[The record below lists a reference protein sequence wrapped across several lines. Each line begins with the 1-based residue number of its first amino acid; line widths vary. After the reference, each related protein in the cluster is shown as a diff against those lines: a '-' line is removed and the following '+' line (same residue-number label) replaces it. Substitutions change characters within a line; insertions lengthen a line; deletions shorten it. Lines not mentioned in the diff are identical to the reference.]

1 MIILLFALDCLAA
14 THVAVMETIGA
25 SKALNRDERLV
36 LTDEL
41 RRIAVSCLPAYMGY
55 TIMTRENII
64 AMLPPNKS
72 VEDCEGGC
80 LVETGKNIAADY
92 IAQARV
98 GNFGKSVSVTV
109 ELYET
114 ASGKLVSSFIGRGRD
129 AEDLLK
135 EIQDKAPAMF
145 SEIKGGQGFS
155 GGSEG
160 FSGFQE
166 GGSFSMNA
174 NRQYLVRVNSK
185 PEGAMLSV
193 DGRPKCKSTPC
204 NVQLVSGSH
213 NFSFAIDMYFD
224 KDTSVDVQ
232 SNEQQISVS
241 MLPNFGVLNLDP
253 KLGVYGNASELDIS
267 VDGSAQKAGNIR
279 LSAGKHHMEIRHQC
293 YEPISFDV
301 SVKNGSELNFDRAM
315 QPALGGLS
323 LTAESEKGPESLP
336 VFVDGKLVGKT
347 PYQESVPVCAK
358 IGVGNA
364 KDLIPIKLKYHE
376 TVEYVYKLPSK
387 GSLAGK
393 DENAYKSTS
402 GNSLKDKDGNV
413 YRTVKIGNQVWMA
426 ENLKLKT
433 SDSWCYDDKVA
444 NCKKYGRLYSFD
456 AAKKVCP
463 SGWRLPSRN
472 DFEILFIAV
481 GGKSKAGN
489 MLKSKTGWN
498 SGLYGADAYSFSAL
512 PAGFRNNDGSY
523 SKEGRYARFWS
534 STGRGSDGVYYMYLG
549 NFDDFAY
556 LYNYKNYGFSVRCIK
571 D

>member
-1 MIILLFALDCLAA
+1 MKRLLIIVLLLVLDCLAA

-41 RRIAVSCLPAYMGY
+41 RRIAVTCLPAYMGY

-64 AMLPPNKS
+64 AMLPPDKS

-145 SEIKGGQGFS
+145 SAIKGGQGSS

-166 GGSFSMNA
+166 SESFSMNA
-174 NRQYLVRVNSK
+174 DHQYAVRVNSK

-193 DGRPKCKSTPC
+193 DGRPRCKSTPC
-204 NVQLVSGSH
+204 NVLLVRGSH
-213 NFSFAIDMYFD
+213 NFSFALDLYFD
-224 KDTSVDVQ
+224 KDTSINVQ
-232 SNEQQISVS
+232 RNEQQISIA

-253 KLGVYGNASELDIS
+253 KIGAYGNVNELDVR
-267 VDGSAQKAGNIR
+267 VDGSAQKVGSIR
-279 LSAGKHHMEIRHQC
+279 LSVGKHHVKIKHQC
-293 YEPISFDV
+293 YESMSFDV
-301 SVKNGSELNFDRAM
+301 SIKNGSELKFDRAM
-315 QPALGGLS
+315 QPAKGGLF
-323 LTAESEKGPESLP
+323 LTAEDEKGPESVP

-347 PYQESVPVCAK
+347 PFRESVPVCAK
-358 IGVGNA
+358 VSVKNAGNFV
-364 KDLIPIKLKYHE
+364 PVELKYHE
-376 TVEYVYKLPSK
+376 TVEFMYKVF
-387 GSLAGK
+387 
-393 DENAYKSTS
+393 S
-402 GNSLKDKDGNV
+402 GGTVKDKDGNV
-413 YRTVKIGNQVWMA
+413 YRAVKIGKQIWMA
-426 ENLKLKT
+426 ENLNVKT
-433 SDSWCYDDKVA
+433 KDSWCYEDKES
-444 NCKKYGRLYSFD
+444 NCKKYGRLYSWS
-456 AAKKVCP
+456 AAKKACP
-463 SGWRLPSRN
+463 SGWHLPSKSE
-472 DFEILFIAV
+472 FEKLLKAV
-481 GGKSKAGN
+481 GGQPKAGKK
-489 MLKSKTGWN
+489 LKSTSGWSGSNGTGV
-498 SGLYGADAYSFSAL
+498 YAFSAL
-512 PAGFRNNDGSY
+512 PAGNRLNDGSFNY
-523 SKEGRYARFWS
+523 KGNNADFWS
-534 STGRGSDGVYYMYLG
+534 STEYDYENAYNMSFRYLSDDA
-549 NFDDFAY
+549 F
-556 LYNYKNYGFSVRCIK
+556 LYSYIKRNGFSVRCVK

>member
-1 MIILLFALDCLAA
+1 MKRLLIIVLLLALECLAA

-41 RRIAVSCLPAYMGY
+41 RRIAVTCLPAYMGY

-213 NFSFAIDMYFD
+213 NFSFALDLYFD

-267 VDGSAQKAGNIR
+267 VDESAQKAGNIR
-279 LSAGKHHMEIRHQC
+279 LSVGKHHVKIQHQC
-293 YEPISFDV
+293 YESMSFDV
-301 SVKNGSELNFDRAM
+301 SIKNGSELKFDRVM
-315 QPALGGLS
+315 QPAMGGLS
-323 LTAESEKGPESLP
+323 LAAEGENGPESVP
-336 VFVDGKLVGKT
+336 VFIDGKQVGKT
-347 PYQESVPVCAK
+347 PYQETVPICAK

-364 KDLIPIKLKYHE
+364 GNFIPVKLKYHE
-376 TVEYVYKLPSK
+376 TVEFVYK
-387 GSLAGK
+387 GS
-393 DENAYKSTS
+393 S
-402 GNSLKDKDGNV
+402 GGTVKDKDGNV
-413 YRTVKIGNQVWMA
+413 YRTVKIGKQVWMA

-444 NCKKYGRLYSFD
+444 NCKKYGRLYTWK
-456 AAKKVCP
+456 AALQACP
-463 SGWRLPSRN
+463 SGWHLPSKTN
-472 DFEILFIAV
+472 FEMLFDAV
-481 GGKSKAGN
+481 GGESKAGK
-489 MLKSKTGWN
+489 MLRSKTGWN
-498 SGLYGADAYSFSAL
+498 FSRNNTDAYSFSAL
-512 PAGFRNNDGSY
+512 PAGYRLSNYSAEGSCANFWGSTKYGSRDAY
-523 SKEGRYARFWS
+523 SMFVEN
-534 STGRGSDGVYYMYLG
+534 SD
-549 NFDDFAY
+549 DDAY
-556 LYNYKNYGFSVRCIK
+556 LSTYYKEFGFSVRCIK